1 MVPPKRRLAA
11 LMLTDMVGYTSATQR
26 SESDALRRLEEHRVI
41 VRRALREFNGREVK
55 TLGDGFLVEFG
66 SAIDAVECARD
77 IQRQFHERNVT
88 PGVDRIDLR
97 IGLHVGDVVVE
108 GNDILGDAVNLLS
121 RLEPLSEAGG
131 ILVSGALLEQVQGKI
146 DFPFEAIPTPPLKH
160 ILRPVSIFRAEL
172 PWLAPPVPRVTPW
185 SDRDKE
191 LERLR
196 GVLESA
202 RKGEGRI
209 VVLRGEAGVGKTRL
223 ADKLLEVAEPSG
235 FRILRGRAHRGEKD
249 VPYAPWAEAVRSFAR
264 GASDA
269 ALASACGK
277 RPEEIVRLVP
287 ELADRLRPPPS
298 EPAASP
304 EEARNRF
311 ADAIVQFFL
320 NLAAEQPLLLFLDS
334 FQWSDPYSCRLFQ
347 RAAAKLPGA
356 RWLLLA
362 AFREGDPAETPE
374 AGQVWAALRTEPG
387 FVSEPLGKFTPAELG
402 EMLDALL
409 PRPKLTADLRRL
421 LYERSDGNALFA
433 EELVRQMVEAGS
445 LVRSK
450 AGWELRSGGPL
461 RVPETIRN
469 LLQEQLDRLDPV
481 SLQVLRAASVAGGRC
496 SYEVLRKIADLSD
509 DLLLISLER
518 ALQARL
524 IEERVTPTGGVELG
538 FRDAQTCQ
546 FLYEG
551 LSLIRARNYHR
562 RIAEVLEQLPAPER
576 TASLGALADHFHR
589 GNVPAKALTYSVA
602 AGRRSAELY
611 AHEEAI
617 RQYQVALDLMEETG
631 AMPSERAE
639 VLAAVAKEMEVRGRT
654 TDAVRKYEE
663 TATIWESVGEVRK
676 ASAIHS
682 WLAILLNDL
691 AGQQAQVLLHSE
703 RAVALLETAAE
714 SPELAQAYDSLA
726 TNTSRWG
733 NDPVRARAL
742 FRRCV
747 ELAARTGD
755 LRTEAWGGYFLA
767 IASPISQKHEA
778 VELARGIVAKLAEA
792 DHDTAP
798 GILLNVA
805 SVLYLA
811 GLGDALGAR
820 ALLERAQEVSRR
832 KGIRRHDAAIA
843 LSLAEV
849 HRLLGEWDVAEARA
863 REIREREP
871 EENVL
876 DHVEAWVLL
885 IRTATQRGRI
895 EDASESLGRLETS
908 RYQEILETPEARLP
922 LAVLRADLRFEA
934 DDPPGAVAALAPG
947 FLDSSAQEPDISHAL
962 VWTQA
967 LYFDALLAALR
978 GDTEAARRGLE
989 RLQTVAQG
997 IDEPWAR
1004 GWALRVEGAI
1014 AQSAGDFP
1022 GAVTKLRTSLEEW
1035 ERVGWPFEVGVS
1047 LLALGTAFGRCK
1059 DTAAAQETLERARE
1073 LFCRLGAD
1081 RYAQRVLDALRT
1093 PTGSSPA

>member
-1 MVPPKRRLAA
+1 
-11 LMLTDMVGYTSATQR
+11 MLTDMVGYTSATQR
-26 SESDALRRLEEHRVI
+26 SESEALRRLEEHRVV
-41 VRRALREFNGREVK
+41 VRRALQEFNGREVK

-66 SAIDAVECARD
+66 SAIDAVECARE
-77 IQRQFHERNVT
+77 IQRRFHERNAT
-88 PGVDRIDLR
+88 PGTDRIDLR

-121 RLEPLSEAGG
+121 RLEPLSDAGG
-131 ILVSGALLEQVQGKI
+131 ILVSGSFLEQVQGKI

-160 ILRPVSIFRAEL
+160 ILRPVSIYRAEL

-185 SDRDKE
+185 TDRDKE

-196 GVLESA
+196 TLLEVA
-202 RKGEGRI
+202 RRGDGRV

-223 ADKLLEVAEPSG
+223 ADKLLEVAEPTG
-235 FRILRGRAHRGEKD
+235 FRVLRGRVHRGEKD

-264 GASDA
+264 EATDE
-269 ALASACGK
+269 ALATACGK
-277 RPEEIVRLVP
+277 HPEEIVRLVP
-287 ELADRLRPPPS
+287 ELADRLKPPPAT
-298 EPAASP
+298 PAGSP
-304 EEARNRF
+304 DEARNRF

-320 NLAAEQPLLLFLDS
+320 NVAAEQPLVLFLDS
-334 FQWSDPYSCRLFQ
+334 VQWSDPYSCQLLL
-347 RAAAKLPGA
+347 RASAKLPGA
-356 RWLLLA
+356 RWFLLT
-362 AFREGDPAETPE
+362 AFRDGDPSETPE
-374 AGQVWAALRTEPG
+374 AGQLWATLR
-387 FVSEPLGKFTPAELG
+387 SEPAFVAETLAKFSAAELG

-409 PRPKLTADLRRL
+409 PRPKLSADLRRL

-461 RVPETIRN
+461 KVPETIRN

-496 SYEVLRKIADLSD
+496 SYEVLRRIADLSD

-551 LSLIRARNYHR
+551 LSLVRARNYHR
-562 RIAEVLEQLPAPER
+562 KLADVLEQLPAPER
-576 TASLGALADHFHR
+576 AASLGALADHFHR
-589 GNVPAKALTYSVA
+589 GNVPAKALSYSVA

-631 AMPSERAE
+631 ATPAERAE
-639 VLAAVAKEMEVRGRT
+639 VLASVAKELEIRGRT
-654 TDAVRKYEE
+654 TDAVARYEE
-663 TATIWESVGEVRK
+663 AAKIWESVGEVRR

-691 AGQQAQVLLHSE
+691 AGQQARVLIHSE
-703 RAVALLETAAE
+703 RAVALLETTAE
-714 SPELAQAYDSLA
+714 SAELAQAYYSLA

-733 NDPVRARAL
+733 NDPVRARTL
-742 FRRCV
+742 FRRAV

-767 IASPISQKHEA
+767 IASPISQKREA
-778 VELARGIVAKLAEA
+778 VELARRIVAKLAEA
-792 DHDTAP
+792 DHETAP

-805 SVLYLA
+805 TVLYLA
-811 GLGDALGAR
+811 GLGDAPGAR

-895 EDASESLGRLETS
+895 EDASQSLARLEGS
-908 RYQEILETPEARLP
+908 RYREILETPEARLP

-934 DDPPGAVAALAPG
+934 DDPAGAAAALAPA
-947 FLDSSAQEPDISHAL
+947 FLDPSVEEPEISHAV

-967 LYFDALLAALR
+967 LYFDALLAARR
-978 GDTEAARRGLE
+978 GDAATARRGWE
-989 RLQTVAQG
+989 RLQRVVQG

-1004 GWALRVEGAI
+1004 GWSLRVEGVI
-1014 AQSAGDFP
+1014 AQSAGDLP
-1022 GAVTKLRTSLEEW
+1022 GAVAKLRTSLEEW
-1035 ERVGWPFEVGVS
+1035 ERVGWPFEIGVS
-1047 LLALGTAFGRCK
+1047 LLALGTALGRTR
-1059 DTAAAQETLERARE
+1059 DAAAARETLERAHA
-1073 LFCRLGAD
+1073 LFSRLGAD
-1081 RYAQRVLDALRT
+1081 RYAQRVLDVLRT
-1093 PTGSSPA
+1093 PAGSSPA